1 MFRLGVLCTFLAVA
15 LSAAPAHA
23 DFDGGMEAYANEEYD
38 AAFIQLLPEAEKGI
52 ARAQC
57 AVALMYHHG
66 RGVGKDLTKA
76 AEWYEKAARQNN
88 VVALNNL
95 GVMYRRGNGVARTST
110 RAIELFEK
118 ATLLGYGLSAYHLAD
133 MYRRGE
139 GTDRD
144 PLRAYVLYAFA
155 RDKLGSGRTAGKA
168 SIHMASLAQSLTTEE
183 IKHADL
189 LVEKLHAVAA
199 EQSGAAG

>member
-1 MFRLGVLCTFLAVA
+1 MFRLGVLCTFLAAA
-15 LSAAPAHA
+15 LLATPVHA
-23 DFDGGMEAYANEEYD
+23 DFDGGMEAYANQEYD

-66 RGVGKDLTKA
+66 RGVGKDLLKA

-95 GVMYRRGNGVARTST
+95 GVMYRRGNGVARTSA

-139 GTDRD
+139 GVDRD

-155 RDKLGSGRTAGKA
+155 RDELDSGGPPEKPA
-168 SIHMASLAQSLTTEE
+168 STWPAWHNP
-183 IKHADL
+183 
-189 LVEKLHAVAA
+189 
-199 EQSGAAG
+199 

>member
-1 MFRLGVLCTFLAVA
+1 MFRLGVLLIFLSVA
-15 LSAAPAHA
+15 LLAGPVRA
-23 DFDGGMEAYANEEYD
+23 DFDGGMEAYANQDFD

-66 RGVGKDLTKA
+66 RGVGKNLAEA
-76 AEWYEKAARQNN
+76 ARWYEKAAQQDD

-95 GVMYRRGNGVARTST
+95 GVMYRRGNGVPRTPAR
-110 RAIELFEK
+110 AMELFEK
-118 ATLLGYGLSAYHLAD
+118 ATMLGYGLSAYHLAE

-144 PLRAYVLYAFA
+144 PLRAYVLYGFA
-155 RDKLGSGRTAGKA
+155 RDELGSGRTAGKA
-168 SIHMASLAQSLTTEE
+168 SIHMASLAQTLTTEE
-183 IKHADL
+183 IKRGDL
-189 LVEKLHAVAA
+189 LLEKLRAVAN
-199 EQSGAAG
+199 SRPDTAG